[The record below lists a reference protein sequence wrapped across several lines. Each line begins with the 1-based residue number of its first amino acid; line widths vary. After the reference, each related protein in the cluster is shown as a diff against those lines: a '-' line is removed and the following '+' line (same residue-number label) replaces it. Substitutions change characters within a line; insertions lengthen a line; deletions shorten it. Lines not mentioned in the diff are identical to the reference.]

1 MEIQIPAQFC
11 ARIRQSANRPHLLVG
26 CEPTALMLAL
36 VLCIIVGY
44 PMTRTLIKREW
55 HRVYAFDA
63 ERKVVTAVRLLV
75 RKDQDPGLFLQ
86 NPEASAWP
94 RVRSISKS
102 GEPLAWGEATE

>member
-44 PMTRTLIKREW
+44 SVPTWYGIGGAILLFFVLRQLLQEMAQKDPHLIAVHHESQRY
-55 HRVYAFDA
+55 RRIFGRRNQA
-63 ERKVVTAVRLLV
+63 EPTGGAR
-75 RKDQDPGLFLQ
+75 
-86 NPEASAWP
+86 
-94 RVRSISKS
+94 
-102 GEPLAWGEATE
+102 